1 MIGRKVSMTDEF
13 DELIE
18 KVSRKYYMIGYIEG
32 YIKAFIEGY
41 RESVNAMVMRM
52 LADGTLTISQIAKYT
67 ELSIEEIENIKR
79 QSKLRYLF
87 SFTS

>member
-18 KVSRKYYMIGYIEG
+18 RISRKYYTIGYIKGYIEG
-32 YIKAFIEGY
+32 YRK
-41 RESVNAMVMRM
+41 SVNAMVIRM

-67 ELSIEEIENIKR
+67 ELSVEEIENIKK

>member
-1 MIGRKVSMTDEF
+1 MIGRKVSVIDEF